1 MLPSGAE
8 GMKFCHSQGELAG
21 VSVFTDSKD
30 EAELFWVGFQLE
42 CNEMAQYWQ
51 AGCEDE
57 GA

>member
-42 CNEMAQYWQ
+42 CNEMAQY
-51 AGCEDE
+51 
-57 GA
+57 